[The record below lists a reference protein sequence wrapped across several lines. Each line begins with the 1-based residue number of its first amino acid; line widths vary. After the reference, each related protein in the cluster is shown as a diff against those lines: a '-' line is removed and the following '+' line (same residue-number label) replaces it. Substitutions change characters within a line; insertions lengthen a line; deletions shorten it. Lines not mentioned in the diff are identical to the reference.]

1 MKRSVLLLCI
11 SMSLIFGFGQS
22 NPSNRHVSAIP
33 LLSKVYIDGVLFTE
47 YTYNQANL
55 ISEEKSKY
63 QYIKYDYNEKK
74 QLISLA
80 CYQDVAFFSSDSRV
94 LETAKSKTEW
104 ASPENSTKIK
114 DEKFEYSN
122 IGQLTKLTDISGY
135 CSFDYDSENRITR
148 QNYHRNDTIYRYID
162 FAYDK
167 KGNLLKMCNFE
178 FDNAGK
184 PQLIF
189 SYEYE
194 FDNKLNPYKAFSALG
209 PIFGKYTNYNNI
221 KKETQTMLIMEN
233 QKQTITY
240 EYEYNAD
247 GYPVTVNKSMKYIY
261 K

>member
-1 MKRSVLLLCI
+1 
-11 SMSLIFGFGQS
+11 MSLIYAFGQTNHS
-22 NPSNRHVSAIP
+22 NKHVIAIP
-33 LLSKVYIDGVLFTE
+33 LLSKVYIDGMLFTE
-47 YTYNQANL
+47 YTYNAANL

-63 QYIKYDYNEKK
+63 QYIKYDYNENK
-74 QLISLA
+74 QLVSLA
-80 CYQDVAFFSSDSRV
+80 CYQDLTFFSSDLRI
-94 LETAKSKTEW
+94 LESAKAKTEW
-104 ASPENSTKIK
+104 ANPENSTKIK
-114 DEKFEYSN
+114 DEKFEYN
-122 IGQLTKLTDISGY
+122 DKGQLIKLINISGY
-135 CSFDYDSENRITR
+135 CTFSYDSKNRIAR

-167 KGNLLKMCNFE
+167 KGNLLKMCNYE
-178 FDNAGK
+178 FDTTGK

-189 SYEYE
+189 SNEYE
-194 FDNKLNPYKAFSALG
+194 FDNKLNPFRAFSALG

-233 QKQTITY
+233 QKQTLTY